1 MQVDRPW
8 FHVMLIFPVEVQ
20 ADDTEDAIDEAIH
33 AFLTELSENGL
44 DVAHDLLATDSNDVY
59 PLDATTMYTEDIH

>member
-1 MQVDRPW
+1 MQAERPW
-8 FHVMLIFPVEVQ
+8 FHVMLVFPVEVQ

-33 AFLTELSENGL
+33 GFLTELSENGL

-59 PLDATTMYTEDIH
+59 PIDVTTMYTEDIH